1 MVIKMDQNTS
11 LLNAL
16 STGTSQARVSV
27 VRQVPP
33 KVDAAAAFAMVDDE
47 PEVETVQTAEPAE
60 DEVLEPEAEEFQMPD
75 CIDAVPDGSY
85 TTGTRLDIKLYNA
98 NCLSCTSLNPS
109 GDKTFSKCHYT
120 KGNPFC
126 PASDIK
132 LAFVGEQKI
141 WAMKLNQAKTKGD
154 AERVYNILLSLQDKD
169 VAFRNLVL
177 AEVGL
182 IAS

>member
-1 MVIKMDQNTS
+1 MDQNNS
-11 LLNAL
+11 LLKAL
-16 STGTSQARVSV
+16 SSANNQPTSVSV
-27 VRQVPP
+27 VRQVQP
-33 KVDAAAAFAMVDDE
+33 KVDAAAAFAMVEDE
-47 PEVETVQTAEPAE
+47 PEVKTLEEEIIE
-60 DEVLEPEAEEFQMPD
+60 DTNEPETEEFQMPD
-75 CIDAVPDGSY
+75 CIEATPDGSY
-85 TTGTRLDIKLYNA
+85 ATGTRLDIKLYNA

-141 WAMKLNQAKTKGD
+141 WAMKLNQAKAKGD
-154 AERVYNILLSLQDKD
+154 SERVYSILLSLQDKD
-169 VAFRNLVL
+169 VSFRNLVL